1 MRESLIGFAQNID
14 IPGAPVKDDQSVE
27 EFDALMAQGGSIET
41 GLASHHILLM
51 QKLQKT
57 METPYGR
64 LMVFMPPG
72 GAKSTFCSVVAPTWY
87 MGKYPRSQIILASYG
102 TDLAKKHGA
111 KGRII
116 VSQPNYIDAF
126 DTTLSKGSGAKEM
139 WSLDN
144 GSEYMSG
151 GLLSGITG
159 NRAIGVI
166 LDDPIKGR
174 QDAESK
180 TIREATMAAL
190 EDDLQTRY
198 IPGAWMILVQCL
210 TAETPVRMA
219 DGSERPLVDIEPYD
233 RVASYDEGRL
243 VAARVAKKR
252 LSGHDSVYKIT
263 TTSGRIVRGNERHP
277 FLVET
282 PEGVRWV
289 RIKNLKAGDSLVS
302 LKDVTGQQGRKLDL
316 ENVRLAKQGNGITAK
331 TRTHQN
337 TRWGITENGKARNA
351 RQRAVPIRSV
361 VKVIAPAITTKRCGL
376 RDIARRQLWTNALDF
391 LSNSSIAT
399 ALRQMITT
407 VCWQSKAAS
416 ARFAEMVLPTALQ
429 TIGATVSPLT
439 IVTIPA
445 RSGGFCAIPATS
457 PSDGLTPSKYCDP
470 QFDTSSFTTDTIL
483 TIEPDGVE
491 DVYDLEIEGTH
502 NFIASGLVTHNT
514 RWHDEDV
521 AGSLLPENYAGESGP
536 IECRDGLTWEVIN
549 LKAKIETEDDAK
561 KDPLG
566 RCVGEYLWPE
576 WFDANHWKIYEPRPG
591 DPNSPSERRWQ
602 ALFQQNPRPD
612 SSNQWERDWVNWYE
626 LGKHPKHLN
635 FYTSSDYSVSDG
647 EGDYTE
653 HGVAGLDQHG
663 DLWLVDWWYGQT
675 PPDISID
682 ALLRLAK
689 RWGATHGFDERGLI
703 EKAIKPAFMMRQRQ
717 MNIFMHIEYLPTV
730 GNKIARFQSF
740 RHMGSSGKVWIP
752 RCPWGERLVDQLCSF
767 RAGSTRDDAVDVCSG
782 FGRGLNDMMWS
793 REKVPEEKKKGL
805 VFGSWAWVVHGTEP
819 DDDEKTPRVF

>member
-198 IPGAWMILVQCL
+198 IPGAWMILVQ
-210 TAETPVRMA
+210 
-219 DGSERPLVDIEPYD
+219 
-233 RVASYDEGRL
+233 
-243 VAARVAKKR
+243 
-252 LSGHDSVYKIT
+252 
-263 TTSGRIVRGNERHP
+263 
-277 FLVET
+277 
-282 PEGVRWV
+282 
-289 RIKNLKAGDSLVS
+289 
-302 LKDVTGQQGRKLDL
+302 
-316 ENVRLAKQGNGITAK
+316 
-331 TRTHQN
+331 
-337 TRWGITENGKARNA
+337 
-351 RQRAVPIRSV
+351 
-361 VKVIAPAITTKRCGL
+361 
-376 RDIARRQLWTNALDF
+376 
-391 LSNSSIAT
+391 
-399 ALRQMITT
+399 
-407 VCWQSKAAS
+407 
-416 ARFAEMVLPTALQ
+416 
-429 TIGATVSPLT
+429 
-439 IVTIPA
+439 
-445 RSGGFCAIPATS
+445 
-457 PSDGLTPSKYCDP
+457 
-470 QFDTSSFTTDTIL
+470 
-483 TIEPDGVE
+483 
-491 DVYDLEIEGTH
+491 
-502 NFIASGLVTHNT
+502 T

-521 AGSLLPENYAGESGP
+521 AGSLLPEDYAGESGP

-549 LKAKIETEDDAK
+549 LKAKIETEDDSK

-782 FGRGLNDMMWS
+782 FGRGLNDMVWS

-805 VFGSWAWVVHGTEP
+805 VFGSWEWLTYGTEQ
-819 DDDEKTPRVF
+819 DDDRGPRVF